1 MQVPE
6 AALSAAR
13 ESYSLTPIDRLLIT
27 MPYTFTA
34 FEYCATSLDRAR
46 LFGVV
51 SVMRRNADGS
61 WYGDMLDGLALCR
74 LKRISEQTRRVTAN
88 GDQMVEAV
96 QEMMRD
102 FMTDGWR
109 AYAGDPLPPC
119 RQSSETSRPAADY
132 APSWTV
138 SQTGFAGF
146 FET

>member
-1 MQVPE
+1 VASGSQALHVSIAPPRSPQNGFQAIKKGLNAICIPMQVPE

-61 WYGDMLDGLALCR
+61 WYGDMLDGLAF
-74 LKRISEQTRRVTAN
+74 V
-88 GDQMVEAV
+88 
-96 QEMMRD
+96 
-102 FMTDGWR
+102 
-109 AYAGDPLPPC
+109 
-119 RQSSETSRPAADY
+119 
-132 APSWTV
+132 
-138 SQTGFAGF
+138 
-146 FET
+146 